1 VSDSLAQNRIRID
14 IHRHIQFTQGNDP
27 DLADRR
33 QVFLGL
39 CSAVRDRLVERWL
52 RTQRACY
59 ELLAK
64 RVYYL
69 SLEFLPGRF
78 LRNYL
83 SSLRIEEEAQ
93 EALHSLGYDLEDIE
107 EEEWDAGLGNG
118 GLGRL
123 ASCFLDSMATL
134 QLPAYGYGIRY
145 DYGIFYQHI
154 VNGYQHEQSDNWMR
168 EGTPWEIQRPEV
180 LYPVHYYGRS
190 EPYHDAQ
197 GRLRH
202 RWVDTESV
210 LAMASD
216 ILVPGYGGEYV
227 TNMRLWVA
235 KSSREFNLQEFNQGD
250 YVGAVEA
257 KVLSENISKVLY
269 PSDEIAQ
276 GRELRLKQ
284 QYFFVSATIQDIL
297 RKFKKQHR
305 EWSGFPEAVAIQL
318 NDTHPTIAIP
328 ELMRQLMDEEGLGW
342 DEAWGI
348 CRRTFAYTNHTVLP
362 EALET
367 WPVDLLG
374 RLLPRHLEIIYEI
387 NQRFL
392 EEIRTEYPQ
401 DHELPP
407 RVSLIQEGPVR
418 RVRMAH
424 LAVVGGHAVNGV
436 AKLHSRILRE
446 QLFRDFDRIFPGRIR
461 NVTNGVT
468 PRRWLV
474 QANPALAK
482 LITSAIGPKWVKDL
496 QQLHRLEP
504 LAEDLEFRKAWRET
518 KRGNKKQLARYVLRK
533 IGLGVNPDTLFDVQ
547 VKRIHEYKRQLLNI
561 LHIVALYRRIKSNPD
576 FTAPSRT
583 IFIGGKAAPAY
594 YQAKLSIKLVNAV
607 AQVVNNDPDIRGRLR
622 VIFLPN
628 YCISQAEKVIPA
640 ADLSEQISTAGME
653 ASGTGN
659 MKFALNGALTI
670 GTLDGANIE
679 IMEEVGPDNI
689 FIFGLNAEEVGALRS
704 GGYAPRALYEA
715 DPDLRGTLDLIWE
728 GFFSPEEPRLFHPLV
743 QALLDQGDYFLVLA
757 DFRAYLEAQD
767 RVGKVYADREEWARH
782 SILNTARTG
791 LFSSDRSILQ
801 YAGEIW
807 NVNPLELD
815 FYNHCS
821 ENLPLTTD
829 VKI

>member
-1 VSDSLAQNRIRID
+1 MSDSLAQNRIRID
-14 IHRHIQFTQGNDP
+14 IQKHIQFTQGNDP

-33 QVFLGL
+33 QIFLGL

-83 SSLRIEEEAQ
+83 TSLQIEAEAQ

-145 DYGIFYQHI
+145 DYGIFFQHI
-154 VNGYQHEQSDNWMR
+154 VNGYQQEQSDNWMR

-190 EPYHDAQ
+190 ESYRDAQ
-197 GRLRH
+197 GRVRH
-202 RWVDTESV
+202 RWVETESV

-216 ILVPGYGGEYV
+216 FLVPGYGGEYV

-269 PSDEIAQ
+269 PSDEMAQ

-305 EWSGFPEAVAIQL
+305 EWSGFPESVAIQL

-342 DEAWGI
+342 DEAWSIG
-348 CRRTFAYTNHTVLP
+348 RRTFAYTNHTVLP

-367 WPVDLLG
+367 WPVEVLG

-387 NQRFL
+387 NERFL
-392 EEIRTEYPQ
+392 EEVRNDYPQ
-401 DHELPP
+401 DHELPA

-436 AKLHSRILRE
+436 AKLHSRILKE
-446 QLFRDFDRIFPGRIR
+446 QLFRDFDRIFPGRFR

-474 QANPALAK
+474 QANPALSK
-482 LITSAIGPKWVKDL
+482 LITSAIGPEWVNDL
-496 QQLHRLEP
+496 QRLRRLEP
-504 LAEDLEFRKAWRET
+504 LAEDLEFRKAWQET
-518 KRGNKKQLARYVLRK
+518 KRENKKRLARYVLRK
-533 IGLGVNPDTLFDVQ
+533 MGLGVNPDTLFDVQ

-561 LHIVALYRRIKSNPD
+561 LHTVALYRRIKSNPD
-576 FTAPSRT
+576 YAAPART
-583 IFIGGKAAPAY
+583 VFIGGKAAPAY
-594 YQAKLSIKLVNAV
+594 VQAKLSIKLVNAV
-607 AQVVNNDPDIRGRLR
+607 AGVVNNDPDIRGRLR

-679 IMEEVGPDNI
+679 IMEEVGRDNI
-689 FIFGLNAEEVGALRS
+689 FIFGLNAEEVVRLRS

-715 DPDLRGTLDLIWE
+715 DPELRGTLDLIRE
-728 GFFSPEEPRLFHPLV
+728 GFFSPEEPRLFQPLV
-743 QALLDQGDYFLVLA
+743 RALLDQGDYFLVLA
-757 DFRAYLEAQD
+757 DFRAYLEAQE
-767 RVGKVYADREEWARH
+767 RVGAVYADHEEWARR

-791 LFSSDRSILQ
+791 FFSSDRSILE
-801 YAGEIW
+801 YAGKIW
-807 NVNPLELD
+807 NVTPLEL
-815 FYNHCS
+815 
-821 ENLPLTTD
+821 T
-829 VKI
+829 

>member
-1 VSDSLAQNRIRID
+1 MSDSLAQNRIRID
-14 IHRHIQFTQGNDP
+14 IKRHIQFTQGNDP

-83 SSLRIEEEAQ
+83 TSLQIEEEAQ

-145 DYGIFYQHI
+145 DYGIFYQYI
-154 VNGYQHEQSDNWMR
+154 VNGYQQEQSDNWMR

-180 LYPVHYYGRS
+180 MYPVHYYGRS
-190 EPYHDAQ
+190 ESYRDAQ
-197 GRLRH
+197 GRVRH

-269 PSDEIAQ
+269 PSDEMAQ

-284 QYFFVSATIQDIL
+284 QYFFVSATIQDIF

-342 DEAWGI
+342 DQAWPI

-392 EEIRTEYPQ
+392 EEVRTAYPQ
-401 DHELPP
+401 DHELPS

-446 QLFRDFDRIFPGRIR
+446 QLFRDFDRIFPDRLR

-474 QANPALAK
+474 QANPALTK
-482 LITSAIGPKWVKDL
+482 LITSAIGPEWVKDL
-496 QQLHRLEP
+496 QQLRRLEP
-504 LAEDLEFRKAWRET
+504 LAEDLEFRKAWGET
-518 KRGNKKQLARYVLRK
+518 KRENKKRLARYVLRK

-561 LHIVALYRRIKSNPD
+561 LHTIALYRRIKSNPD

-594 YQAKLSIKLVNAV
+594 TQAKLSIKLVNAV
-607 AQVVNNDPDIRGRLR
+607 ARVVNNDPDIRGRLR

-679 IMEEVGPDNI
+679 IMEEVGRDNI

-704 GGYAPRALYEA
+704 GGYDPRALYEA
-715 DPDLRGTLDLIWE
+715 DPELRGTLELIRE
-728 GFFSPEEPRLFHPLV
+728 GFFSPEEPRLFQPLV
-743 QALLDQGDYFLVLA
+743 RALLDQGDYFLVLA

-767 RVGKVYADREEWARH
+767 RVGEVYADREEWARR

-791 LFSSDRSILQ
+791 FFSSDRSILE
-801 YAGEIW
+801 YAGDIW
-807 NVNPLELD
+807 NVTPLELD
-815 FYNHCS
+815 LKEYEYGS
-821 ENLPLTTD
+821 ERMP
-829 VKI
+829 IQ

>member
-1 VSDSLAQNRIRID
+1 MPGWVREGSHRKSPPLLEPSFKIQAAIENGGMRMNDSLAQNRIRID
-14 IHRHIQFTQGNDP
+14 IKRHIQFTQGNDP

-83 SSLRIEEEAQ
+83 TSLQIEEEAQ

-190 EPYHDAQ
+190 ESYRDAQ
-197 GRLRH
+197 GRVRH

-216 ILVPGYGGEYV
+216 FLVPGYGGEYV

-269 PSDEIAQ
+269 PSDEMAQ

-284 QYFFVSATIQDIL
+284 QYFFVSATIQDIF

-342 DEAWGI
+342 DEAWQI
-348 CRRTFAYTNHTVLP
+348 CQGTFAYTNHTVLP

-367 WPVDLLG
+367 WPVDVLG

-392 EEIRTEYPQ
+392 EEVRTEYPQ
-401 DHELPP
+401 DQELPA

-436 AKLHSRILRE
+436 AKLHSQILRE
-446 QLFRDFDRIFPGRIR
+446 QLFRDFDRIFPGRLR

-474 QANPALAK
+474 QANPPLTK
-482 LITSAIGPKWVKDL
+482 LITSAIGPEWVKDL
-496 QQLHRLEP
+496 QQLRRLEP
-504 LAEDLEFRKAWRET
+504 LAEDPEFRKAWRET
-518 KRGNKKQLARYVLRK
+518 KRENKKRLARYVLRK

-561 LHIVALYRRIKSNPD
+561 LHTVALYRRIKSNPD
-576 FTAPSRT
+576 YPAPPRT

-594 YQAKLSIKLVNAV
+594 FQAKLSIKLVNAV
-607 AQVVNNDPDIRGRLR
+607 ARVVNNDPDIRGRLR

-679 IMEEVGPDNI
+679 IMEEVGRDNI
-689 FIFGLNAEEVGALRS
+689 FIFGLNAEEVDTPPFRRLCSPGALR
-704 GGYAPRALYEA
+704 GGPGAAGNAGPDPGGIFLTRRAPAV
-715 DPDLRGTLDLIWE
+715 P
-728 GFFSPEEPRLFHPLV
+728 SPGAGPPGPGGLFPGPGRLPRLSGSPGPGRGGVCRPRGMGPPFDPEY
-743 QALLDQGDYFLVLA
+743 G
-757 DFRAYLEAQD
+757 QD
-767 RVGKVYADREEWARH
+767 R
-782 SILNTARTG
+782 L
-791 LFSSDRSILQ
+791 LLQ
-801 YAGEIW
+801 
-807 NVNPLELD
+807 
-815 FYNHCS
+815 
-821 ENLPLTTD
+821 
-829 VKI
+829 

>member
-1 VSDSLAQNRIRID
+1 MSDSLAQNRIRID
-14 IHRHIQFTQGNDP
+14 IQKHIQFTQGNDP

-33 QVFLGL
+33 QIFLGL

-83 SSLRIEEEAQ
+83 TSLQMEEEAQ

-145 DYGIFYQHI
+145 DYGIFFQHI
-154 VNGYQHEQSDNWMR
+154 VNGYQQEQSDNWMR

-190 EPYHDAQ
+190 ESYRDAQ
-197 GRLRH
+197 GRARR
-202 RWVDTESV
+202 RWVETESV

-216 ILVPGYGGEYV
+216 FLVPGYGGEYV

-269 PSDEIAQ
+269 PSDEMAQ

-284 QYFFVSATIQDIL
+284 QYFFVSATLQDIL

-305 EWSGFPEAVAIQL
+305 EWTGFPEAVAIQL

-328 ELMRQLMDEEGLGW
+328 ELMRQLLDEEGLGW
-342 DEAWGI
+342 DDAWSI
-348 CRRTFAYTNHTVLP
+348 SRRTFAYTNHTVLP

-367 WPVDLLG
+367 WPVEVLG

-387 NQRFL
+387 NERFL
-392 EEIRTEYPQ
+392 EEVRNDYPR
-401 DHELPP
+401 DHELPA

-418 RVRMAH
+418 RIRMAH

-446 QLFRDFDRIFPGRIR
+446 QLFRDFDRIFPGRFR

-474 QANPALAK
+474 QANPALSK
-482 LITSAIGPKWVKDL
+482 LITSAIGPEWVNDL
-496 QQLHRLEP
+496 QRLRRLEP
-504 LAEDLEFRKAWRET
+504 LAEDLEFRKSWKET
-518 KRGNKKQLARYVLRK
+518 KRENKKRLARYVLRK
-533 IGLGVNPDTLFDVQ
+533 MGLGVNPDTLFDVQ

-561 LHIVALYRRIKSNPD
+561 LHTVALYRRIKSNPD
-576 FTAPSRT
+576 YVAPART
-583 IFIGGKAAPAY
+583 VFIGGKAAPAY
-594 YQAKLSIKLVNAV
+594 TQAKLSIKLVNAV
-607 AQVVNNDPDIRGRLR
+607 AGVVNNDPDIRGRLR

-679 IMEEVGPDNI
+679 IMEEVGRDNI
-689 FIFGLNAEEVGALRS
+689 FIFGLNAEEVVLLRS

-715 DPDLRGTLDLIWE
+715 DPELRGTLDLIRE
-728 GFFSPEEPRLFHPLV
+728 GFFSPEEPRLFQPLV

-757 DFRAYLEAQD
+757 DFRAYLEAQE
-767 RVGKVYADREEWARH
+767 RVGAVYADHEEWARR

-791 LFSSDRSILQ
+791 FFSSDRSILE
-801 YAGEIW
+801 YADEIW
-807 NVNPLELD
+807 NVTPLELD
-815 FYNHCS
+815 SYIHC
-821 ENLPLTTD
+821 
-829 VKI
+829 

>member
-1 VSDSLAQNRIRID
+1 MSDSLAQNRIRTD
-14 IHRHIQFTQGNDP
+14 INKHIQFTQGNDP
-27 DLADRR
+27 ELADRR

-83 SSLRIEEEAQ
+83 TNLQIEEEAR
-93 EALHSLGYDLEDIE
+93 EALASLGYDLDDLE

-180 LYPVHYYGRS
+180 MYPVHFYGRA
-190 EPYHDAQ
+190 EAYRDAQ
-197 GRLRH
+197 GQLRR

-257 KVLSENISKVLY
+257 KVMSENISKVLY
-269 PSDEIAQ
+269 PSDELAQ

-305 EWSGFPEAVAIQL
+305 EWFGFPEAVAIQL

-328 ELMRQLMDEEGLGW
+328 ELMRHLLDEEGLSW
-342 DEAWGI
+342 EDAWLI
-348 CRRTFAYTNHTVLP
+348 SRRTFAYTNHTVLP

-367 WPVDLLG
+367 WSVDLLG

-387 NQRFL
+387 NRRFL
-392 EEIRTEYPQ
+392 EEVRTEHAA
-401 DHELPP
+401 DGELAA
-407 RVSLIQEGPVR
+407 RLSLIQEGPLR

-424 LAVVGGHAVNGV
+424 LALVGGHTVNGV
-436 AKLHSRILRE
+436 AKLHSQILRE
-446 QLFRDFDRIFPGRIR
+446 QLFQDFERIFPGRIR

-474 QANPALAK
+474 QANPSLAR
-482 LITSAIGPKWVKDL
+482 LITGAIGPEWVKDL
-496 QQLHRLEP
+496 DQLRRLEP
-504 LAEDLEFRKAWRET
+504 LAGDPEFRKVWRET
-518 KRGNKKQLARYVLRK
+518 KRENKKRLARYVLRK
-533 IGLGVNPDTLFDVQ
+533 IGLGINPDTLFDVQ

-561 LHIVALYRRIKSNPD
+561 LHAVALYRRIKADPT
-576 FTAPSRT
+576 FPTPSRT
-583 IFIGGKAAPAY
+583 IFIGGKSAPAY
-594 YQAKLSIKLVNAV
+594 FQAKLSIKLVNAV
-607 AQVVNNDPDIRGRLR
+607 ARVVNNDPEIKGRLR

-640 ADLSEQISTAGME
+640 ADLSQQISTAGME

-679 IMEEVGPDNI
+679 IMEEVGRENI
-689 FIFGLNAEEVGALRS
+689 FIFGLNAEEVYALRS
-704 GGYAPRALYEA
+704 RGYHPRTVYET
-715 DPDLRGTLDLIWE
+715 DPELRETLDFIRD
-728 GFFSPEEPRLFHPLV
+728 GYFSPEEPGLFQPLV
-743 QALLDQGDYFLVLA
+743 RALLDGGDYFLVLA
-757 DFRAYLEAQD
+757 DFRAYLEAQA
-767 RVGKVYADREEWARH
+767 RVEEVYADPEEWARR

-791 LFSSDRSILQ
+791 FFSSDRSIRE

-807 NVNPLELD
+807 RVAPLELD
-815 FYNHCS
+815 IKD
-821 ENLPLTTD
+821 P
-829 VKI
+829 V

>member
-1 VSDSLAQNRIRID
+1 MSDSPARNRIRTD
-14 IHRHIQFTQGNDP
+14 IQRHIQFTQGNDP

-83 SSLRIEEEAQ
+83 TSLQIEAEAQ

-154 VNGYQHEQSDNWMR
+154 VDGYQHEQSDNWMR
-168 EGTPWEIQRPEV
+168 EGTPWEILRPEV

-190 EPYHDAQ
+190 ESYRDAQ
-197 GRLRH
+197 GRVRQ

-269 PSDEIAQ
+269 PSDEMAQ

-284 QYFFVSATIQDIL
+284 QYFFVSATIQDIF

-305 EWSGFPEAVAIQL
+305 EWSGFSEAVAIQL

-342 DEAWGI
+342 EEAWSI

-367 WPVDLLG
+367 WPVDVLG

-387 NQRFL
+387 NRRFL
-392 EEIRTEYPQ
+392 EDIKSEHPRDQ
-401 DHELPP
+401 ELPA

-424 LAVVGGHAVNGV
+424 LAVVG
-436 AKLHSRILRE
+436 
-446 QLFRDFDRIFPGRIR
+446 
-461 NVTNGVT
+461 
-468 PRRWLV
+468 
-474 QANPALAK
+474 
-482 LITSAIGPKWVKDL
+482 
-496 QQLHRLEP
+496 
-504 LAEDLEFRKAWRET
+504 
-518 KRGNKKQLARYVLRK
+518 
-533 IGLGVNPDTLFDVQ
+533 
-547 VKRIHEYKRQLLNI
+547 
-561 LHIVALYRRIKSNPD
+561 
-576 FTAPSRT
+576 
-583 IFIGGKAAPAY
+583 
-594 YQAKLSIKLVNAV
+594 
-607 AQVVNNDPDIRGRLR
+607 DIR
-622 VIFLPN
+622 
-628 YCISQAEKVIPA
+628 
-640 ADLSEQISTAGME
+640 
-653 ASGTGN
+653 
-659 MKFALNGALTI
+659 
-670 GTLDGANIE
+670 
-679 IMEEVGPDNI
+679 
-689 FIFGLNAEEVGALRS
+689 
-704 GGYAPRALYEA
+704 
-715 DPDLRGTLDLIWE
+715 
-728 GFFSPEEPRLFHPLV
+728 
-743 QALLDQGDYFLVLA
+743 
-757 DFRAYLEAQD
+757 
-767 RVGKVYADREEWARH
+767 
-782 SILNTARTG
+782 
-791 LFSSDRSILQ
+791 
-801 YAGEIW
+801 
-807 NVNPLELD
+807 
-815 FYNHCS
+815 
-821 ENLPLTTD
+821 
-829 VKI
+829 